1 MRANMVLLAAMCAVA
16 LAEDM
21 VAKTTNTSSPVADTS
36 TSDTSKSP
44 ALGFIGVAFAAV
56 GFGSNFVVI
65 KKYDAGDGMF
75 FQFVMC
81 VGIFFTGFIFYLIK
95 GAPPIQPPAML
106 GGVQWAIGNAMC
118 PFIIESIGMGLGLS
132 VWGAINML
140 SGWSGAHFGWFG
152 LSKQTVTHNGLNIAG
167 AIVAAVSVL
176 VYAQVKTASAGSD
189 EDVEEIEAGDQGN
202 QVQRSRIESQVS
214 KGSSKSTVSYSAGA
228 MPMGGV
234 VKADAAKDAGK
245 PSFLLGVIMACIA
258 GVLFGTSFNPA
269 QVVTDYAANHH
280 CHAIKH
286 PDECG
291 DAIWHKGR
299 TYCKWDNDADDGKKC
314 GGMPQPDMCF
324 TQFIGIFITS
334 MLIFVGYGLIK
345 MWKGRSSK
353 HPEETILIADGSAGQ
368 PFVNVPLILPGMLS
382 GMIWAVAQIGWF
394 IANDNLSMTI
404 AFPIVCATPAIIG
417 NMWGIF
423 VFNEVVRTPKNLGV
437 LCFGMVLSIVA
448 GLLVSISK

>member
-1 MRANMVLLAAMCAVA
+1 MKMNIMLLAAMCAVA
-16 LAEDM
+16 LAEEM
-21 VAKTTNTSSPVADTS
+21 ATGRNGTSSPSTDTS

-44 ALGFIGVAFAAV
+44 ALGFIGVALAAV

-75 FQFVMC
+75 FQLVMC
-81 VGIFFTGFIFYLIK
+81 LGIFFTGFIFYLIK

-118 PFIIESIGMGLGLS
+118 PFIIDSIGMGLGLS
-132 VWGAINML
+132 VWGAVNML

-152 LSKQTVTHNGLNIAG
+152 LSKQTVSNNGLNIAG
-167 AIVAAVSVL
+167 AAVAVVSVL
-176 VYAQVKTASAGSD
+176 VYAQVKTASAGND
-189 EDVEEIEAGDQGN
+189 DDDEIEAPGDAGQ
-202 QVQRSRIESQVS
+202 QVQRSQVS

-234 VKADAAKDAGK
+234 VKGDGAKDSGK
-245 PSFLLGVIMACIA
+245 PSFMIGVIMSCIA

-269 QVVTDYAANHH
+269 QVVTDYASKHH
-280 CHAIKH
+280 CNDILH
-286 PDECG
+286 PDTCG

-299 TYCKWDNDADDGKKC
+299 TYCKWDNNADDGKKC
-314 GGMPQPDMCF
+314 GGMPQPDMAF
-324 TQFIGIFITS
+324 TQFIGIMISS
-334 MLIFVGYGLIK
+334 MLIFVGYAIIK
-345 MWKGRSSK
+345 MWKGSRGK
-353 HPEETILIADGSAGQ
+353 NPEDTILIADGSAGQ

-382 GMIWAVAQIGWF
+382 GVIWAIAQIGWF

-423 VFNEVVRTPKNLGV
+423 VFNEVVRSPKNLSI
-437 LCFGMVLSIVA
+437 LCLGMTLSVIS
-448 GLLVSISK
+448 GLLVSLSK